1 MPKERCEEQG
11 RLALAAVAATNR
23 VYDAKNALDAARKRK
38 LNTEPCGLALHDAR
52 EAEWN
57 AIAAL
62 ENHKKHHKCWG
73 IGLPRSVS

>member
-1 MPKERCEEQG
+1 MPSERCEERA

-23 VYDAKNALDAARKRK
+23 VYDAKTALHAAKKRK
-38 LNTEPCGLALHDAR
+38 LDIEPFHLALDDAR

-73 IGLPRSVS
+73 IGLPRPTS